1 MSRSSSARVV
11 IDLTGDD
18 DVQVFSCDDLYPPP
32 VDGENVFRV
41 ERIMKIENTAAGRM
55 YRIKWFGY
63 PMSQATWVHE
73 RDIND
78 CEDAILE
85 YLNAQR

>member
-18 DVQVFSCDDLYPPP
+18 DVQISCDDLYPPP
-32 VDGENVFRV
+32 VDGENEYTV
-41 ERIMKIENTAAGRM
+41 ERILEIQNTAAGRM

-63 PMSQATWVHE
+63 PMSQASWVKE
-73 RDIND
+73 SMIVD
-78 CEDAILE
+78 CEDAILK